1 MAPVVVRMTV
11 GRPAAIP
18 AKLCLP
24 PVSLLTS
31 QSRRCAVGRKNTRP
45 AFVPATPRIA
55 R

>member
-1 MAPVVVRMTV
+1 LAPVVVRMTD

-18 AKLCLP
+18 AKLRLP

-31 QSRRCAVGRKNTRP
+31 WPRRCAVGRKSTRP
-45 AFVPATPRIA
+45 AFVAAMARIA